1 MLPRRYRITI
11 LPAAHRDLVILDEFI
26 SRDSPANAA
35 ALIDRLLDHI
45 DSLRAMPNRFPI
57 YLESGEFPHDVR
69 CMSVQPCRV
78 LYSVV
83 GKRVIV
89 LRVRHAKQQ
98 DLTAQDL

>member
-1 MLPRRYRITI
+1 MLPRRFRITI
-11 LPAAHRDLVILDEFI
+11 LPSAHRDLVIIDDYI

-35 ALIDRLLDHI
+35 ALIDRILGQI

-69 CMSVQPCRV
+69 CMSVRPCRV

-83 GKRVIV
+83 GNRVIV